1 MPNFYLRVFVDTILI
16 NAVDDGFCSVAWLKA
31 QRHHSLVPLIWQL
44 LVIGKLCQET
54 LALLKYS
61 WQCLPLTDC
70 LAPREVLC
78 L

>member
-1 MPNFYLRVFVDTILI
+1 
-16 NAVDDGFCSVAWLKA
+16 
-31 QRHHSLVPLIWQL
+31 LVPLIWQL

-61 WQCLPLTDC
+61 WQCLPLTDG